1 MEYIVLILLIVWVA
15 TYYLQEH
22 KRLGKYATYVNL
34 INGRRC
40 KLLHSAIRIDKCSE
54 LQSWNIQYLGDSF
67 VVNVSN
73 DYLKKHFITLKEY
86 ESRKKG

>member
-15 TYYLQEH
+15 AYYLQEY
-22 KRLGKYATYVNL
+22 KRLGKYTTYVNL
-34 INGRRC
+34 INGRKC

-54 LQSWNIQYLGDSF
+54 LQSWNIQYLDDSF
-67 VVNVSN
+67 VVNISN